1 MRVHDEAVFFKNSE
15 TQRLKISLHNEEGDY
30 NETLLGFIPGCSEG
44 FDNQYDGFKLKGN
57 SQIALYTNLVADD
70 GYDYAIQA
78 LPPLPN
84 KGTTVKLGM
93 NASQDGFYT
102 LSLVSKENFN
112 DTVAVYLEDT
122 YRKIY
127 TNLHYTPEYHFSVEE
142 AGEYNDRFYLHF
154 NNYGVGLEEQDFE
167 NGFHIYP
174 YNNNIIIENNTTENE
189 TIAMIF
195 DTSGKLL
202 LSEKLNKRQ
211 RTEIKLNASTG
222 IYLVRIIGRK
232 QVFTKKI
239 FVR

>member
-1 MRVHDEAVFFKNSE
+1 
-15 TQRLKISLHNEEGDY
+15 
-30 NETLLGFIPGCSEG
+30 
-44 FDNQYDGFKLKGN
+44 
-57 SQIALYTNLVADD
+57 
-70 GYDYAIQA
+70 
-78 LPPLPN
+78 
-84 KGTTVKLGM
+84 
-93 NASQDGFYT
+93 
-102 LSLVSKENFN
+102 
-112 DTVAVYLEDT
+112 
-122 YRKIY
+122 
-127 TNLHYTPEYHFSVEE
+127 VEE